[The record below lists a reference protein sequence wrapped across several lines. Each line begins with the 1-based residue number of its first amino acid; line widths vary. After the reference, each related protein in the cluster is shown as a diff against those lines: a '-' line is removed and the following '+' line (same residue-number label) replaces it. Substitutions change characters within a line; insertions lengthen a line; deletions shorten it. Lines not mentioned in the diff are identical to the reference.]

1 MPRRA
6 ETTLTVIVLIA
17 LPTVMYGGYS
27 LLGLQGS
34 GGLTEFQNT
43 YFRAGHAHAGVLLVM
58 TLAALNVS
66 GRFGLPDKLIWMF
79 GTLLIV
85 GTLAQ
90 SGGMFLHMV
99 LGAPG
104 EWSVGG
110 CGEAAE
116 PGLPLIAPVSG
127 GTRSPARHRLAGGG
141 CLLWLAQPG

>member
-6 ETTLTVIVLIA
+6 ETVLTVIVLIA

-34 GGLTEFQNT
+34 GSLTESQTT

-58 TLAALNVS
+58 TLAAINTA
-66 GRFGLPDKLIWMF
+66 GRFGLPDNLIWPI

-90 SGGMFLHMV
+90 SGGLFLHMA
-99 LGAPG
+99 LGQPG
-104 EWSVGG
+104 QWSLGNSVTTVGALLL
-110 CGEAAE
+110 AA
-116 PGLPLIAPVSG
+116 GLIALIYGVVTS
-127 GTRSPARHRLAGGG
+127 RSRARV
-141 CLLWLAQPG
+141 

>member
-1 MPRRA
+1 MVVTTSRRRVAVRVFAISGGPTMPRRA

-27 LLGLQGS
+27 LLGLQGV

-66 GRFGLPDKLIWMF
+66 GRFGLPDKLIWVL

-104 EWSVGG
+104 EWSVGNDVTTVG
-110 CGEAAE
+110 ALVLVTM
-116 PGLPLIAPVSG
+116 P
-127 GTRSPARHRLAGGG
+127 
-141 CLLWLAQPG
+141 